1 MLLENLQFLLTAIKT
16 GNLSQFGEFTSQIGK
31 FTSQIGKD
39 ILSELSDSLVY
50 EKLKDEREQCYYLAL
65 SFLLFRMNFG
75 LFHQLFNHSDKLGF
89 FIEVKKIPFR
99 FKIMAYLH
107 LEGMQRGL
115 TGRIFEIIKH
125 FNKFNL
131 FEINFTKDQIK
142 IIEDIKKDDKLLIA
156 NLKDLFGSVSDSL
169 IYFLCKIMPYDLYLR
184 RIIPRGLEGWLNN
197 YYSMYGL
204 VARNV
209 GTIEKFLEKIEKNYI
224 PLKNFN
230 QNQEDI
236 FITYGRTLYENG
248 DYSDIIHAVYPE
260 NVLRCKNDILK
271 EDNYNFYSL
280 SMVLQGGLGPE
291 GFGFTYSTPRG
302 EVIEICSDQKQSE
315 AIIIKF
321 KQYLKTKFL
330 GKLEKEMVELGI
342 EIGIIEKILTF
353 LSEILDPKTLI
364 NYQNSDRLM
373 EKIKTFV
380 SQIEEFQEQNKTI
393 LEEILNRISVAV
405 SVILRK
411 IRLKDQFKTRMD
423 LVTQEKIKSED
434 IAKLTKKFY
443 YDNYNR
449 LICFACGIYY
459 DKTADACPNC
469 KAPPGKSHYD
479 LLRERMFFQNEI
491 KWYTKDYSDK
501 MRDLEEEILRQRER
515 ELNRRGGIY
524 LD

>member
-1 MLLENLQFLLTAIKT
+1 MLSENLPFLLNIIKT
-16 GNLSQFGEFTSQIGK
+16 GNLSQFGRFKS
-31 FTSQIGKD
+31 D
-39 ILSELSDSLVY
+39 IDIELLSDLTDSLEF
-50 EKLKDEREQCYYLAL
+50 EKIKDKKEKCYYLAL
-65 SFLLFRMNFG
+65 SFLLFRLKFE
-75 LFHQLFNHSDKLGF
+75 LFHQLFNYSDKLGF

-99 FKIMAYLH
+99 FKILAFLH

-125 FNKFNL
+125 FNKYNL
-131 FEINFTKDQIK
+131 FERNFTKDHIK
-142 IIEDIKKDDKLLIA
+142 IIEGIKKTDILFIA

-169 IYFLCKIMPYDLYLR
+169 IYYLCKIMPYDLYLR
-184 RIIPRGLEGWLNN
+184 RIIPRGLQSWLDN

-204 VARNV
+204 ISRNV
-209 GTIEKFLEKIEKNYI
+209 GSVEKFLDIIGKKHTPI
-224 PLKNFN
+224 KNFN

-236 FITYGRTLYENG
+236 FIIFGKTLYENG
-248 DYSDIIHAVYPE
+248 DYRDIIHAVYPE
-260 NVLRCKNDILK
+260 NVLKYKDDILRK
-271 EDNYNFYSL
+271 DNYNFYSL
-280 SMVLQGGLGPE
+280 SMVLLGGLGPE

-321 KQYLKTKFL
+321 KQYLKNKFL

-342 EIGIIEKILTF
+342 ETKIIEKILAF

-364 NYQNSDRLM
+364 SYQNRDKLM
-373 EKIKTFV
+373 DKIKNFIY
-380 SQIEEFQEQNKTI
+380 QIEEFQEQDKNI
-393 LEEILNRISVAV
+393 LEEITNRISIAV

-423 LVTQEKIKSED
+423 LVTQDKIKSED

-449 LICFACGIYY
+449 LICFACGIQY
-459 DKTADACPNC
+459 DKTAESCPNC

-491 KWYTKDYSDK
+491 KWYTKDYSEK
-501 MRDLEEEILRQRER
+501 MRDLEEEYFLQRER
-515 ELNRRGGIY
+515 ELNRRGGVY
-524 LD
+524 SD